1 MERRTHFAGAVL
13 LVLTLVIPALRSQAT
28 TAGIKD
34 VNAAFQEATE
44 ASSQL
49 RQSADR
55 LHAIA
60 RNGQTLSR
68 ESHARHLNL
77 VSDDVNRMGK
87 LLTRLESLS
96 PHASGEQQAAIE
108 NLRPRLVRAADA
120 LTNAIKLLESRS
132 YNVQFSPYQ
141 DSVRGMSQD
150 AESLHQE
157 LNTVQ
162 RYEAAKSRLAGLD
175 LAPAGTLGR

>member
-60 RNGQTLSR
+60 RNGQTLTFR
-68 ESHARHLNL
+68 AFHQP
-77 VSDDVNRMGK
+77 
-87 LLTRLESLS
+87 S
-96 PHASGEQQAAIE
+96 P
-108 NLRPRLVRAADA
+108 
-120 LTNAIKLLESRS
+120 
-132 YNVQFSPYQ
+132 
-141 DSVRGMSQD
+141 DS
-150 AESLHQE
+150 
-157 LNTVQ
+157 
-162 RYEAAKSRLAGLD
+162 
-175 LAPAGTLGR
+175 PAGCAAPCRPVRSVHFGGGGR